1 MAFSD
6 EEVIRNQLLPYLAP
20 RINRIISNLP
30 SKYFHELEEIRLRFG
45 QPLLIKVGEKDVAID
60 ARGNVS
66 EKLERGYRIDD
77 EDLYRT
83 IASISDNSLYAYEEE
98 IRRGFITLPGGHR
111 VGLAGQVMMNGNQV
125 GNIKSFSGIAFR
137 VAREVKDCARQLMP
151 YICKKSF
158 SNPLNTILISPP
170 RCGKTTIL
178 RDIARILSDGNR
190 SADGCNVSI
199 IDERSELAG
208 CYRGIPQ
215 LDVGQRTDVLDSCPK
230 ALGMIMAIR
239 SLSPRVVI
247 TDEIGRK
254 EDVDAIRECVNAGVA
269 VITSIHAG
277 SVQELGKRPIFQELL
292 MAGSFKLGVVL
303 SRRRGP
309 GSVEEIIRWDE

>member
-1 MAFSD
+1 
-6 EEVIRNQLLPYLAP
+6 
-20 RINRIISNLP
+20 
-30 SKYFHELEEIRLRFG
+30 
-45 QPLLIKVGEKDVAID
+45 LLIKIGENEITID
-60 ARGNVS
+60 IRGNVIK
-66 EKLERGYRIDD
+66 EFERGYCIDE

-83 IASISDNSLYAYEEE
+83 VASISDNSLYAYEEE

-111 VGLAGQVMMNGNQV
+111 VGLAGQVVMNSNQV
-125 GNIKSFSGIAFR
+125 GNIKNFSGIAFR
-137 VAREVKDCARQLMP
+137 VAREVKDCARPLIP

-158 SNPLNTILISPP
+158 SEPINTILISPP

-178 RDIARILSDGNR
+178 RDIARILSDGSNGFE
-190 SADGCNVSI
+190 GCNVSI

-215 LDVGQRTDVLDSCPK
+215 LDVGQRTDVMDSCPK

-254 EDVDAIRECVNAGVA
+254 EDADALRECINAGVA
-269 VITSIHAG
+269 IITSIHAG
-277 SVQELGKRPIFQELL
+277 SIKELEKKPILQELL
-292 MAGSFKLGVVL
+292 SSGSFNLGVVL

-309 GSVEEIIRWDE
+309 GSIEEIIRWEK

>member
-1 MAFSD
+1 
-6 EEVIRNQLLPYLAP
+6 
-20 RINRIISNLP
+20 
-30 SKYFHELEEIRLRFG
+30 
-45 QPLLIKVGEKDVAID
+45 LLIKIGDKDIALD
-60 ARGNVS
+60 ARGNVI
-66 EKLERGYRIDD
+66 EKLERGYRIEE
-77 EDLYRT
+77 EDVYRT

-111 VGLAGQVMMNGNQV
+111 VGLAGQVVMSGNQI

-151 YICKKSF
+151 YICKKNF

-178 RDIARILSDGNR
+178 RDIARMLSNGSQN
-190 SADGCNVSI
+190 ADGCNVSI

-230 ALGMIMAIR
+230 AIGMIMAIR

-269 VITSIHAG
+269 VITSIHA
-277 SVQELGKRPIFQELL
+277 SSIQELGKRPIFQELL
-292 MAGSFKLGVVL
+292 AATAFNLGIVL
-303 SRRRGP
+303 SRSRGP
-309 GSVEEIIRWDE
+309 GSVEEIIRWDK